1 MIIYKQLFYR
11 LYERTIKM
19 NSIIPVDLNEDI
31 LLETDISPTADELL
45 ALVCEQPFLID
56 VTLERTLPPIKRYAE
71 DNFGCN
77 IDINT
82 LCTVEG
88 HTSVEVKVQQFARDE
103 DVSLALSILKDDGL
117 VSLMKNT
124 VRTLA
129 ALLPLPYSVCNR
141 CRTRHKCMKCP

>member
-1 MIIYKQLFYR
+1 
-11 LYERTIKM
+11 M
-19 NSIIPVDLNEDI
+19 NSIIAVDLNEDI

-56 VTLERTLPPIKRYAE
+56 VTLKRTLPRIKRYAE

-82 LCTVEG
+82 LCTIEG
-88 HTSVEVKVQQFARDE
+88 HTSVEVKIKHFARDE
-103 DVSLALSILKDDGL
+103 DASLALLILKDDEL
-117 VSLMKNT
+117 IPLMKNT

-129 ALLPLPYSVCNR
+129 ALLPLPYSVCNH
-141 CRTRHKCMKCP
+141 CKTRHKHMKCP